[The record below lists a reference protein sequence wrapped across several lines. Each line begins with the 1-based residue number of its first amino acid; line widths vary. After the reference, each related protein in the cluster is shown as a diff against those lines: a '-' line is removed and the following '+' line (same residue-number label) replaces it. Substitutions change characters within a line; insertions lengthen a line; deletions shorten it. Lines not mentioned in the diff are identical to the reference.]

1 MEKVE
6 LRSRMLKRRRSEA
19 SEEIERKSYR
29 IWERLRTFDLF
40 LKGRGV
46 LFYLA
51 LKDEVQTHP
60 MIKAALGMGK
70 RISVP
75 LIDEEKREIL
85 PSILK
90 DPDKE
95 LTSGHWG
102 ILEPK
107 RKFYHPQPLEE
118 IDLVIVPGVAFDE
131 AGNRLGFGRGFYDKF
146 LRRLPERVIFVALA
160 FELQVVKSVP
170 SRSHDVAVDYI
181 ITEKRI
187 IKCKERRRGRCTL
200 KDP

>member
-1 MEKVE
+1 MEKVN

-19 SEEIERKSYR
+19 SEEIERKSYL
-29 IWERLRTFDLF
+29 IWERLLTFALF

-51 LKDEVQTHP
+51 LEDEVQTRP
-60 MIKAALGMGK
+60 MIEAALGMGK

-75 LIDEEKREIL
+75 LINEEKREIL

-90 DPDKE
+90 DPNQE
-95 LTSGHWG
+95 LTPGAWG

-107 RKFYHPQPLEE
+107 RKFYRPFPLEE
-118 IDLVIVPGVAFDE
+118 IDLAIVPGVAFDE

-146 LRRLPERVIFVALA
+146 LSRLAERVSFVALA
-160 FELQVVKSVP
+160 FEFQVVKSLP

-187 IKCKERRRGRCTL
+187 IKCKPR
-200 KDP
+200 